1 MPSMNGTSNQHPHS
15 HNSLPFWH
23 MKQARLILVLLN
35 LCTAVLQWR
44 YVQDVKTL

>member
-1 MPSMNGTSNQHPHS
+1 MPRMNRRRSQHPHS
-15 HNSLPFWH
+15 HNFLLFWH

-44 YVQDVKTL
+44 CVKDVKTL